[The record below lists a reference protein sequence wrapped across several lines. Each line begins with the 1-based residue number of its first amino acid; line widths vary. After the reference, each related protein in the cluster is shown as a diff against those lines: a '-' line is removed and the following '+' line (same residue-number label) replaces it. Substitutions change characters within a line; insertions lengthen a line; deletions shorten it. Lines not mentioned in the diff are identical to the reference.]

1 MHLPRCHVIIVS
13 SFSTFA
19 DIYFCYHHVLPIFT
33 SCPKQPGRG
42 RRSSI
47 LPHLQQQQQP
57 SWSAARRA
65 NAAARDFT
73 VNALLYDPFQ
83 AVLFDY
89 VGGVA
94 DAKQQLLRCIGDPG
108 VRFTADPACLL
119 RAVRCAAR
127 AGETY

>member
-1 MHLPRCHVIIVS
+1 M
-13 SFSTFA
+13 
-19 DIYFCYHHVLPIFT
+19 
-33 SCPKQPGRG
+33 
-42 RRSSI
+42 
-47 LPHLQQQQQP
+47 QQLQQP

-89 VGGVA
+89 VGGVT
-94 DAKQQLLRCIGDPG
+94 DAQRQLLRCVGDAAA
-108 VRFTADPACLL
+108 RFKADPACLL

-127 AGETY
+127 AGEICLDCLHATRLACVKHATQLCGMTPGW